1 MFCYL
6 ILLLSFN
13 LGSELEFKMKLIS
26 SHKIV
31 FLILLAFAVGLVQP
45 NMAHAAEKKDK
56 SAKRAALM
64 MQKMKQD
71 MEAEKAAL
79 QAQFDTQKKELE
91 DKLKNKDEELASHD
105 KKLTTAKNV
114 NKNLESEIKKV
125 NAEKAAVETK
135 QQQTQAQLE
144 TTQKNL
150 AELKAQHQQA
160 QTDLKFNDNQRKTLS
175 TNLAQTTKSVN
186 ECEEKNIK
194 LHQFGTELI
203 QIYDK
208 PSSYDAVMRK
218 EQFFQLKRIELE
230 NILQNKQDKLDDAQ
244 FINGKSAF

>member
-1 MFCYL
+1 MNYL
-6 ILLLSFN
+6 LNCKAI
-13 LGSELEFKMKLIS
+13 
-26 SHKIV
+26 
-31 FLILLAFAVGLVQP
+31 FLILLSFTIGFMQP
-45 NMAHAAEKKDK
+45 NTAFAAEKKDK
-56 SAKRAALM
+56 SARRAALM

-91 DKLKNKDEELASHD
+91 DKIKNKDEELVNHD
-105 KKLTTAKNV
+105 KRLTSAAGE

-125 NAEKAAVETK
+125 NSEKATLQTK

-150 AELKAQHQQA
+150 ADLKVQHQQA

-194 LHQFGTELI
+194 LHRFGTELI

-244 FINGKSAF
+244 FINRKSAF

>member
-1 MFCYL
+1 MYCYF

-13 LGSELEFKMKLIS
+13 LGSELEFKVKFIS
-26 SHKIV
+26 SYKIV

-56 SAKRAALM
+56 SAKRVALM

-91 DKLKNKDEELASHD
+91 DKLKIKDAELVSHD

-230 NILQNKQDKLDDAQ
+230 NILQNKQDKLNDAQ
-244 FINGKSAF
+244 FIN